1 MRKKS
6 IIVLSLLAFFV
17 WTGPSFSNEESEGNP
32 REVMQIPKTVEDA
45 TLEPQGS
52 ESTTNTYYGLSA
64 GASSSGG
71 QNSFFGAS
79 AGRNN
84 TMSGSTAIGYLAG
97 RDNAAENLIAIGY
110 YAGYLNEGAE
120 NTFIGTSSGNHN
132 TTGHDNTFVGR
143 LSGRSNVTDSYN
155 TFVGSS
161 SGYSNTGSY
170 NTFVGYHAGYNTSG
184 GYNAFFGAEAGNDNT
199 TGDYNVF
206 MGRSAGQSNTS
217 GDANTFLG
225 YRAGYQND
233 TACCN
238 LFLGRSAG
246 QTHTTGSY
254 NTFVGHYAGYNNTT
268 GIGNVFIGRSA
279 GYYETG
285 DNKLYIHNSNSSE
298 PLVLGDFNARTVVIH
313 GAFRAT
319 ASYSTSD
326 RRWKQNIS
334 PLESSLEKVSSLQ
347 GVTYEW
353 KRDAFPE
360 AGFEKG
366 KHIGL
371 VAQDV
376 EKALP
381 ELVSEDEDG
390 YKGVSY
396 TKLTAVLV
404 EAIKEL
410 KTQNER
416 QQVEINRLRALIET
430 PKL

>member
-52 ESTTNTYYGLSA
+52 EITSNTYYGLSA
-64 GASSSGG
+64 GASSSGNN
-71 QNSFFGAS
+71 NSFFGAF
-79 AGRNN
+79 AGQNN
-84 TMSGSTAIGYLAG
+84 TKYGTTFVGYLAG
-97 RDNAAENLIAIGY
+97 RDNVGNSLLAVGY
-110 YAGYLNEGAE
+110 YAGYLNQGDD
-120 NTFIGTSSGNHN
+120 NTFMGTSSGNNN

-170 NTFVGYHAGYNTSG
+170 NTFVGYYAGYSTSG
-184 GYNAFFGAEAGNDNT
+184 QYNAFFGAEAGSDNT
-199 TGDYNVF
+199 TGGYNVF
-206 MGRSAGQSNTS
+206 MGRSAVQSNTS
-217 GDANTFLG
+217 GDRNTFLG
-225 YRAGYQND
+225 YRAGYHHD
-233 TACCN
+233 
-238 LFLGRSAG
+238 
-246 QTHTTGSY
+246 TGSN
-254 NTFVGHYAGYNNTT
+254 NTFVGQDAGQNNTT
-268 GIGNVFIGRSA
+268 GIGNVFIGKSA
-279 GYYETG
+279 GYNETG
-285 DNKLYIHNSNSSE
+285 DNKLYIHNSSSSE

-353 KRDAFPE
+353 KRDVFPE

-410 KTQNER
+410 KAQNER